1 MSLVLCLGVEL
12 ILEGVLY
19 AGLRHAF
26 HDHAANV
33 FVTAAGTLLHSKA
46 LRLPASQRGSPE
58 ASLLGN
64 DVMRTFENFRL
75 CSLFPVCVVSLVA
88 GTIVLVATVGVAGLV
103 GLSFMVILLFV
114 SARMAVSAR
123 KAAAA
128 NLECSDKR
136 MGIMKQ
142 IIEGITAIKM
152 CAWEASFLE
161 VITAARA
168 AECVPLHRF
177 RGFQQT
183 VQEIGRA
190 SPILSSCCTF
200 IFLAFASS
208 SQGAELRAAD
218 VFAALNVFL
227 SLRLALIIA
236 PESIIYLLQAKVSF
250 QRLERYL
257 LLREAD
263 TLEPLPLDSKHSVV
277 LDRASFS
284 WTAEAAEVAATAGAV
299 EAAEAA
305 VATDSIRTDMLSPS
319 PSAKFGGTGT
329 YQSPMQRM
337 GIGRTGNN
345 PPNGGKGGKT
355 KGESPPPSSSI
366 TPVGDAGDETK
377 TDDSVATPV
386 KGGDGEKEEKGTD
399 DDVDGGGNG
408 EEGDQTFEEEDA
420 GKAFRLH
427 NISLKLPTGALIA
440 VVGGVGS
447 GKSSLLS
454 AILGEMQLTAGK
466 ARIIGGGGGEEGSIP
481 AATEGKGRQAIAAV
495 GYAPQ
500 TPIIVSGNIRDNI
513 LMGRPLDGDMLTTVC
528 SQSALDVDLRVF
540 KDGMMTEIG
549 ERGVTLSGG
558 QKQRVAIARA
568 LYGNPGLLLADD
580 VLAAVDTKVARHI
593 FSKAIEPFSLSR
605 GTAPAEGGGD
615 RRGQRTCI
623 FAMNQLHLLPRV
635 DFVIYVEG
643 GDVSFGTYR
652 ELLDSSQP
660 FAKFLASAGISEGA
674 NGEDDESV
682 DGDEG
687 KDEEHERGQH
697 RPEET
702 GETGGTV
709 PAASEPAAA
718 VTQLY
723 GKERKDRGSVNW
735 EVVRRYIGGMGWGYF
750 FLTVSVCLCAYG
762 MMAFTDRWLASWID
776 HAEDVSRARRN
787 RNLTR
792 NLTLA
797 GGGSGE
803 GNGSNATAVHNG
815 SILANVTVTADHGY
829 YVLVYG
835 LCSLAYLVLLVL
847 TAALFVRGG
856 VASGR
861 NLHNDCLQRLM
872 RAPVSW
878 YEKTPSGRI
887 LSRFSSDLSMVDLTL
902 PLFFENWFEFASNL
916 LALCAI
922 VIAIVPQMAIV
933 IALAAVLYSIEVRVV
948 NRAVRD
954 VRRLSNNA
962 MSPVQSHLF
971 EAVNG
976 RALRCMQ
983 LDAFHRD
990 RFTTAMDTFIRYNY
1004 CAVVRSERFGVMDVV
1019 GGGCSASGA
1028 PRLPSGVTSHPN
1040 SHVGFV
1046 QYISSHTRLI

>member
-1 MSLVLCLGVEL
+1 MRARALLTTRTACSICTLVPLPPLTPSPPRLPPPATINKYTVSLVLCLGVEL
-12 ILEGVLY
+12 VLDGVLY

-46 LRLPASQRGSPE
+46 LRLPASQRSSPE

-75 CSLFPVCVVSLVA
+75 CALFPVCVVSLVA
-88 GTIVLVATVGVAGLV
+88 GTVVLVATVGVAGLM

-128 NLECSDKR
+128 NLKCSDKR

-200 IFLAFASS
+200 IFLAFASPD
-208 SQGAELRAAD
+208 GAELRAAD

-236 PESIIYLLQAKVSF
+236 PESIIYLLQAKVSL

-284 WTAEAAEVAATAGAV
+284 WTAEAAEVATMAGAV
-299 EAAEAA
+299 DVAEAA
-305 VATDSIRTDMLSPS
+305 VAADFICTDMLSPS
-319 PSAKFGGTGT
+319 PSAK
-329 YQSPMQRM
+329 
-337 GIGRTGNN
+337 
-345 PPNGGKGGKT
+345 
-355 KGESPPPSSSI
+355 
-366 TPVGDAGDETK
+366 V
-377 TDDSVATPV
+377 VATPV
-386 KGGDGEKEEKGTD
+386 KRGDSEKEEKGTD

-408 EEGDQTFEEEDA
+408 EEEDQTCEEEDA
-420 GKAFRLH
+420 GKTFRLH
-427 NISLKLPTGALIA
+427 NISQKLPTGALIA

-454 AILGEMQLTAGK
+454 AILGEMQLTGGK
-466 ARIIGGGGGEEGSIP
+466 ARIIGGGGGEEGSTP
-481 AATEGKGRQAIAAV
+481 AATEGKGRRAIAAV

-513 LMGRPLDGDMLTTVC
+513 LMGRPLDGEMLTTVC

-605 GTAPAEGGGD
+605 GTAPAGGAGG
-615 RRGQRTCI
+615 RGGQRTCI

-635 DFVIYVEG
+635 DFVIYMEG

-674 NGEDDESV
+674 NGEDDGSV

-687 KDEEHERGQH
+687 NGEEHERDQH
-697 RPEET
+697 RPDET

-718 VTQLY
+718 ATQLY
-723 GKERKDRGSVNW
+723 GKEHKDRGSVNW

-776 HAEDVSRARRN
+776 HAEDVSRARRD

-803 GNGSNATAVHNG
+803 SSGSNATAVHNA

-835 LCSLAYLVLLVL
+835 LSSLAYLVLLVL

-933 IALAAVLYSIEVRVV
+933 IAVAAVLYGIEVRVV

-971 EAVNG
+971 EAVNS

-983 LDAFHRD
+983 LDAFHRY
-990 RFTTAMDTFIRYNY
+990 RFTTAMDGFIRYNY
-1004 CAVVRSERFGVMDVV
+1004 CAVVRSERFGVPIGNGRCRGRLLCWWCSTSPL
-1019 GGGCSASGA
+1019 GGNFPPLLARGLRS
-1028 PRLPSGVTSHPN
+1028 VYIVSHMP
-1040 SHVGFV
+1040 HM
-1046 QYISSHTRLI
+1046 